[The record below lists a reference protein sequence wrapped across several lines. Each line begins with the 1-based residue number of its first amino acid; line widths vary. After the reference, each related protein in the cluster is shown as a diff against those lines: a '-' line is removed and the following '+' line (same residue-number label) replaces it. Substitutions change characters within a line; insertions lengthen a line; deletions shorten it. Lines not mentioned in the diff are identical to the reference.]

1 MQNEIDLG
9 NLSYLN
15 ETFIDSIPIKGIDA
29 MHRILGRDYITR
41 KEAATRYGLSVA
53 WFKARQN
60 RHEEP
65 RFIKL
70 RGTGRV
76 YYDVLLTDEWFKN
89 NMKESE

>member
-1 MQNEIDLG
+1 MQNEIDLR
-9 NLSYLN
+9 NLQYLN
-15 ETFIDSIPIKGIDA
+15 ETFIAPTYIKGIDA
-29 MHRILGRDYITR
+29 MHKILGRDYLTR

-53 WFKARQN
+53 WFKARQH

-76 YYDVLLTDEWFKN
+76 YYDVLITDEWFKN